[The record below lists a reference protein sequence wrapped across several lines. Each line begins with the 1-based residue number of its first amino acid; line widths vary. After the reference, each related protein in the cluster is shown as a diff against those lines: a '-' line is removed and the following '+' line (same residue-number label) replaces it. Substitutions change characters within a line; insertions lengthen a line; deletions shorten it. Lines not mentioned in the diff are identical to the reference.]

1 MSLNLRRSCSAK
13 SSLFSCKK
21 ESGIA
26 TTTKSEW
33 WRMWGAGALI
43 AMLVGSALPCP

>member
-1 MSLNLRRSCSAK
+1 MQSLRYFLV
-13 SSLFSCKK
+13 KK

-33 WRMWGAGALI
+33 WLMWGAGRLI
-43 AMLVGSALPCP
+43 AVLVKSALPCP

>member
-1 MSLNLRRSCSAK
+1 MQGLRYF
-13 SSLFSCKK
+13 LVKK
-21 ESGIA
+21 SGIA

-43 AMLVGSALPCP
+43 AMLVKSALPCP